1 MSSGQK
7 WAAEQEEEQAKTK
20 HFSRLQKLSVHD
32 LARIGL
38 ELNRA
43 LDLLE
48 RASVAMPRSGWAALD
63 AAITQARKLS

>member
-7 WAAEQEEEQAKTK
+7 WAAEQEEQQAKSE
-20 HFSRLQKLSVHD
+20 HFSRVQKLSVHD
-32 LARIGL
+32 LVQIGL

-48 RASVAMPRSGWAALD
+48 RASVTLPRSGWAALD